1 LDISKGI
8 YLWSI
13 HNCRHFWRRG
23 SRHIYYVF
31 LIYYKV
37 LYKVTKLSADNSI

>member
-8 YLWSI
+8 YLWPRHS
-13 HNCRHFWRRG
+13 CRHFWRRG